1 MAPRETAT
9 RARVL
14 LVEDEELLRW
24 SIERYLSGHG
34 CLVESAR
41 EGGAAMRMLAAATYD
56 VVITDLA
63 VGGPDGLTIAAEAR
77 RLHAETQVIVI
88 TGCGSKDT
96 VLTALRQGVADYLE
110 KPFDLELLLVTVERA
125 LEKTEILREL
135 VQLSRTDGLT
145 GLYNQRHCYAVLEAE
160 IGRARRQG
168 HPLALL
174 LVDVDDFKHY
184 NDQYGHLAGD
194 AALIRVAAALR
205 KACRREVDSA
215 FRYGGDE
222 FVVLLPEADGV
233 VAAGVVSRLK
243 ALVREEGL
251 SLSVSVGLASL
262 RDGVDLQGL
271 IREADQAMYR
281 DKARAS
287 ADGLRRAV

>member
-1 MAPRETAT
+1 MEPRETQV

-24 SIERYLSGHG
+24 SIERYLSRHG

-41 EGGAAMRMLAAATYD
+41 DGGAAMGMLAAAAYD

-63 VGGPDGLTIAAEAR
+63 VGGPDGLTIGAEAR
-77 RLHAETQVIVI
+77 RRRAETQVIVI
-88 TGCGSKDT
+88 TGQGSKDT

-110 KPFDLELLLVTVERA
+110 KPFDLDLLLVTVERA
-125 LEKTEILREL
+125 LEKAKIQREL
-135 VQLSRTDGLT
+135 VQLARTDGLT
-145 GLYNQRHCYAVLEAE
+145 GLYNQRHFSAVLAAE

-174 LVDVDDFKHY
+174 LVDVDNFKHY
-184 NDQYGHLAGD
+184 NDRYGHLAGD
-194 AALIRVAAALR
+194 AALTRVAAALR
-205 KACRREVDSA
+205 KACRSEVDSA

-222 FVVLLPEADGV
+222 FVVLLPEADGATGAS
-233 VAAGVVSRLK
+233 VASRLK

-251 SLSVSVGLASL
+251 SLSVSVGLACL

-281 DKARAS
+281 DKARAG
-287 ADGLRRAV
+287 DGMRHAG